1 MLRPLIA
8 ALIIFALPMTA
19 YADKNDKNRAKIH
32 KMANETLTRLYKEQP
47 KARTEVKNAKGYA
60 VFSNIG
66 VNVIFLSGG
75 GGKGMVHSNVS
86 GKNTYMKMG
95 SAGVGLGLGIKDFR
109 AVFVFNTEKAMNQFV
124 DKGWDFSAQADAAA
138 SSGDKGGEL
147 SEAGTVMAGTTIYQ
161 LTKNG
166 LALQATLQGT
176 KYWKDKK
183 LNKK

>member
-1 MLRPLIA
+1 MIRSFIAVLMIFCLPIA
-8 ALIIFALPMTA
+8 AQAKSK
-19 YADKNDKNRAKIH
+19 DKKRAEIQT
-32 KMANETLTRLYKEQP
+32 MAQKTLTQLYKEAP
-47 KARTEVKNAKGYA
+47 KAKSEVAKAKGYA
-60 VFSNIG
+60 VFSNVGI
-66 VNVIFLSGG
+66 NVIFLSGG
-75 GGKGMVHSNVS
+75 GGKGMVHDNAT

-109 AVFVFNTEKAMNQFV
+109 AVFIFNTKKAMNEFT

-138 SSGDKGGEL
+138 ASGDKGGEG
-147 SEAGTVMAGTTIYQ
+147 SAAVTVMPGTKVYQ
-161 LTKNG
+161 ITKNG

>member
-1 MLRPLIA
+1 MLRTLITALMILCLPIA
-8 ALIIFALPMTA
+8 ADAKSS
-19 YADKNDKNRAKIH
+19 DKKRAEIQ
-32 KMANETLTRLYKEQP
+32 KMAKETLAQLYGEQP
-47 KARTEVKNAKGYA
+47 NAKKEVANAKGYA

-66 VNVIFLSGG
+66 INIIFLSGG
-75 GGKGMVHSNVS
+75 GGKGMVHNNAS

-109 AVFVFNTEKAMNQFV
+109 AVFIFNTKKAMDQFV
-124 DKGWDFSAQADAAA
+124 DKGWDFAGQADAAA
-138 SSGDKGGEL
+138 ASGDKGGEM
-147 SEAGTVMAGTTIYQ
+147 SGAETVMPGTKIYQ
-161 LTKNG
+161 ITKNG